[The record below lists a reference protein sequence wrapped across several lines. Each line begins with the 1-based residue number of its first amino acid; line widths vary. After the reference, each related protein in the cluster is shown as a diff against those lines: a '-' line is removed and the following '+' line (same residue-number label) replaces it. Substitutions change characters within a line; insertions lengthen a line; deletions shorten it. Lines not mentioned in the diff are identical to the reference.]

1 MAIDLLGGVFSD
13 LSLVFKPK
21 FDVIAGVAYSLV
33 VVCTLS
39 AQLCTFQYI
48 DCDQRSQVLDGVVIL
63 LALILNPLAARRR
76 RCQPPAAAIPD
87 SEVTTAPTEKD
98 ISQRA

>member
-33 VVCTLS
+33 VV
-39 AQLCTFQYI
+39 
-48 DCDQRSQVLDGVVIL
+48 RVVNSNPVNLMLIVAL
-63 LALILNPLAARRR
+63 LRFLT
-76 RCQPPAAAIPD
+76 
-87 SEVTTAPTEKD
+87 V
-98 ISQRA
+98 